1 MIAEPVWPE
10 PMTVDTPL
18 GRDAEACEAAAR
30 ALEVDLA
37 FTISAWIAW
46 GGQSNSKLLI
56 EGCRKAGAARMS
68 AVRRAD
74 EVIDTGHEFVGTGV
88 APESGQLGA
97 ARGKIGVLPDEEG
110 GGSIATLV

>member
-30 ALEVDLA
+30 ALEVDSA
-37 FTISAWIAW
+37 FTISAWIAQS
-46 GGQSNSKLLI
+46 GQSNSKLLI
-56 EGCRKAGAARMS
+56 EGCRKAGLPEMS

-88 APESGQLGA
+88 APESGQFGALGGDW
-97 ARGKIGVLPDEEG
+97 RLPDEEG

>member
-1 MIAEPVWPE
+1 MITAPVWPE
-10 PMTVDTPL
+10 PMTVDTPG

-56 EGCRKAGAARMS
+56 EVAAKQGCQNERGAPGR
-68 AVRRAD
+68 
-74 EVIDTGHEFVGTGV
+74 
-88 APESGQLGA
+88 
-97 ARGKIGVLPDEEG
+97 
-110 GGSIATLV
+110 

>member
-1 MIAEPVWPE
+1 M
-10 PMTVDTPL
+10 
-18 GRDAEACEAAAR
+18 
-30 ALEVDLA
+30 
-37 FTISAWIAW
+37 
-46 GGQSNSKLLI
+46 
-56 EGCRKAGAARMS
+56 
-68 AVRRAD
+68 RRAD